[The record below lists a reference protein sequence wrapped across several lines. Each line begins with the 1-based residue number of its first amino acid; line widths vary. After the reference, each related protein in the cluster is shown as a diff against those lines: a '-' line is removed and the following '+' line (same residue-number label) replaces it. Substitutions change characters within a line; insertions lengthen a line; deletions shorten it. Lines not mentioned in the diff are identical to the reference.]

1 MAHFFLQRVGKT
13 RSRPENEGRFG
24 DMAFVREAVK
34 KKEITGC
41 VGEEGFFVLNYKGMY
56 ALKGFGIFSG

>member
-34 KKEITGC
+34 KKEINGC
-41 VGEEGFFVLNYKGMY
+41 VGEEGFLC
-56 ALKGFGIFSG
+56 